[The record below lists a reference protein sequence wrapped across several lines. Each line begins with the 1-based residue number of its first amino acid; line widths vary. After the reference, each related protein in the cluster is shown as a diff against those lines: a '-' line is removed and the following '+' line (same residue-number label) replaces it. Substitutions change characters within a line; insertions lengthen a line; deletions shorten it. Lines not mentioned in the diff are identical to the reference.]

1 MAFSAQS
8 LILRVITTLQ
18 DATAVRW
25 ATDELVRYLN
35 DGQREILV
43 YRPDATATTASVA
56 LAAGAK
62 QSLPAGSFKLIDIVR
77 NTNGTKRAIRLT
89 TRALLDSQVPSWQY
103 VSGVGTDVGVTEI
116 KHYVYDS
123 RDPKVFYVYPPAASS
138 GASVEMVYSALPT
151 DITEPAP
158 GALYTAITGNL
169 SVSDLYTNAL
179 TNYVLHRAYA
189 KDAEFAANGQIAATY
204 YASFQNALTAELS
217 GTAGVAPKE

>member
-62 QSLPAGSFKLIDIVR
+62 QSLPVGSFKLIDIVR

-103 VSGVGTDVGVTEI
+103 VSGVGTDVGATEI

-151 DITEPAP
+151 DIAEPAP
-158 GALYTAITGNL
+158 GALYTAITGSL

-179 TNYVLHRAYA
+179 TNYVLYRAYA
-189 KDAEFAANGQIAATY
+189 KDAEFSANGQVAAAY